1 MSDDTDREFKKAAE
15 LDRGTREAFAK
26 ADQEGREALRRHDRT
41 ALSKAITDESEAI
54 EQHRKAV
61 QQLGRVIDK
70 SLNE

>member
-1 MSDDTDREFKKAAE
+1 MSDDADRELKEAVE
-15 LDRGTREAFAK
+15 LDRASREAFAK
-26 ADQEGREALRRHDRT
+26 AHKEGREALRRHDRT
-41 ALSKAITDESEAI
+41 ALSKIITDESDAI

>member
-1 MSDDTDREFKKAAE
+1 MSDDANRELKEAAE
-15 LDRGTREAFAK
+15 LDQGSREAFAK
-26 ADQEGREALRRHDRT
+26 AHQEGREALRRHDRT
-41 ALSKAITDESEAI
+41 ALSQAITDESEAI

>member
-1 MSDDTDREFKKAAE
+1 MSDDANSEFKKAAE
-15 LDRGTREAFAK
+15 LDQGSREAFAK
-26 ADQEGREALRRHDRT
+26 AHKEGLEALRRHDRP
-41 ALSKAITDESEAI
+41 AISKAIADETEAI

>member
-1 MSDDTDREFKKAAE
+1 MSDDANREVKKAAE
-15 LDRGTREAFAK
+15 LDQGSREAFAK
-26 ADQEGREALRRHDRT
+26 ADKEGREALSRHDRT
-41 ALSKAITDESEAI
+41 ALSKAIADESEAV